1 MEIIPSD
8 GISKIYIGTLLY
20 ICILMK
26 PSPGMVS
33 TNGFYRL
40 EIVPGDGFTSIYTG
54 TFIKHVPL
62 YGRCATETPHL
73 CMEQQYFCHRSVG
86 GVCRI
91 NYWCSYR
98 NEPFPLSTAHTKE
111 CPYTPR
117 HLCIACRLFIEFYK
131 SSPIFRK
138 GLTGLVSVSL
148 NGIPLQF
155 SGESIGGNRP
165 GAMVS

>member
-62 YGRCATETPHL
+62 YERYLTEKNHSCISNSIFVL
-73 CMEQQYFCHRSVG
+73 DLWVVYVG
-86 GVCRI
+86 
-91 NYWCSYR
+91 
-98 NEPFPLSTAHTKE
+98 
-111 CPYTPR
+111 
-117 HLCIACRLFIEFYK
+117 
-131 SSPIFRK
+131 
-138 GLTGLVSVSL
+138 
-148 NGIPLQF
+148 
-155 SGESIGGNRP
+155 
-165 GAMVS
+165 